1 MRVPAV
7 LVKPLVGRARLPL
20 AAAAAA
26 VAAVAAVA
34 VASPAAAAALPTA
47 PVVTPSTTAT
57 VTVGTPMTM
66 TVQPGSDSG
75 AVYGYAWTWQRSAG
89 APTYTSLPSC
99 RDDDATGG
107 VHFVCGSSVTLR
119 VSPED
124 TPFASF
130 RVWAF
135 DAAGDR
141 SPVTAVQVS
150 TLAPTESL
158 YPVAHQWT
166 TDQFGMLPP
175 PSTCDAGGAELTC
188 VADTAGVD
196 DTHPAG
202 AFPVPVPAGVTWDDS
217 GSWAGVVGVLN
228 FGADSATPMHSA
240 PGVVD
245 TAKSF
250 TVGAW
255 VTPTEAAG
263 SAPETAISGLGLAG
277 TGFELRLNTAQ
288 QWEFSVHG
296 PGTRGTV
303 VAPATYLPGNPVYVA
318 GEWDAVNQELRL
330 SYNGSTAAVSGY
342 RPLPVPGSRTTVTI
356 GSRLAQG
363 TAVDRFTGQIGN
375 PVVVQA
381 PLTPFQLSMLQ
392 FGAFFPGSDA
402 DLG

>member
-7 LVKPLVGRARLPL
+7 LLSPVASRARLPL

-26 VAAVAAVA
+26 VAVVAVA

-66 TVQPGSDSG
+66 TIQPGPDSG
-75 AVYGYAWTWQRSAG
+75 AVYGYAWTWQRSG
-89 APTYTSLPSC
+89 APTYVGLPSC
-99 RDDDATGG
+99 HDDTATGG
-107 VHFVCGSSVTLR
+107 MHFVCGSTVSLR

-124 TPFASF
+124 SPLASF
-130 RVWAF
+130 QVWAF

-141 SPVTAVQVS
+141 SPVSQVQVS

-175 PSTCDAGGAELTC
+175 PASCDAGGTTVTC
-188 VADTAGVD
+188 VPDTAGVD
-196 DTHPAG
+196 ATHPAG
-202 AFPVPVPAGVTWDDS
+202 AFPMPLPDGVTWDGS
-217 GSWAGVVGVLN
+217 GSWPMGVLN
-228 FGADSATPMHSA
+228 FGPDSTTPMHSA

-255 VTPTEAAG
+255 VTPAEAAG
-263 SAPETAISGLGLAG
+263 SAPETAISGRGLAG

-296 PGTRGTV
+296 PGTQATV
-303 VAPATYLPGNPVYVA
+303 VAPATYLPGNAVYVA
-318 GEWDAVNQELRL
+318 GVWDAVNQELRL
-330 SYNGSTAAVSGY
+330 SYNGSTAAIVGY
-342 RPLPVPGSRTTVTI
+342 HPLPVPGLRTTVTV

-363 TAVDRFTGQIGN
+363 AAVDRFTGQIAN

-381 PLTPFQLSMLQ
+381 PLTPFQISLLD
-392 FGAFFPGSDA
+392 FGAFFPGSGDW
-402 DLG
+402 DLN